1 MASRKPRARIE
12 TTPSL
17 PHPYAGLTVGFA
29 TKHDKARLVAP
40 HFASVLSVSVDT
52 VEFDTD
58 SLGTFSGEIKRR
70 GSAIDTALEKARI
83 SAESSES
90 GLGLG
95 SEGTIGPSF
104 ELPLLTSDIEI
115 LAFIDL
121 RGNVSVSEHV
131 TSHTIRTISMTVEPH
146 GDYHAR
152 LVAGGFP
159 EHGVIVMPADGEAQP
174 IFKGLHTRREVD
186 SAVRICAVASSTG
199 TARIESDLRAN
210 HCPTRQPAISQAAL
224 QLATRLRQQCPAC
237 GAPGWGIISY
247 DRGVPCSM
255 CDEIVDVPSREVHG
269 CTACGE
275 RRVASQPI
283 RTTISPER
291 CPRCNP

>member
-1 MASRKPRARIE
+1 MVSRKPRARIE
-12 TTPSL
+12 TAPSL

-58 SLGTFSGEIKRR
+58 SLGTFSRETKRR
-70 GSAIDTALEKARI
+70 GSAIDTAFEKARI
-83 SAESSES
+83 GAEADAN

-95 SEGTIGPSF
+95 SEGTIGPSH
-104 ELPLLTSDIEI
+104 ELPLLTSDIEV
-115 LAFIDL
+115 LAFVDSCRDIA
-121 RGNVSVSEHV
+121 VYEHV
-131 TSHTIRTISMTVEPH
+131 TSHTIRAISMTVEPH

-159 EHGVIVMPADGEAQP
+159 EHAVIVMPADGQTTP
-174 IFKGLHTRREVD
+174 MFKGLHTRREVD
-186 SAVRICAVASSTG
+186 SAVRVCAVASSTG
-199 TARIESDLRAN
+199 TARIESDFRAG
-210 HCPTRQPAISQAAL
+210 HCPSRQPAIGQAAL
-224 QLATRLRQQCPAC
+224 RLATRLRQQCPSC
-237 GAPGWGIISY
+237 DAPGWGFVSY

-255 CDEIVDVPSREVHG
+255 CDEIVDIPFREVQG
-269 CTACGE
+269 CTACDE
-275 RRVASQPI
+275 RRVAAHPI
-283 RTTISPER
+283 RTTVSPER